1 MRYSKGAVPVGFAR
15 PTLQRPCCLPLWG
28 SPNLTLQRSCCLLL
42 LKLEKHKEQGGVGVG
57 VGGRGSP
64 SGKTRLPAAQSR
76 GRKERVKAT
85 STCLCLATFS
95 PLKVAIFS
103 PKSTHFYGARACLC
117 NFPFQREVFC
127 F

>member
-1 MRYSKGAVPVGFAR
+1 MRYSKGAVPAR
-15 PTLQRPCCLPLWG
+15 FPRPALQRSCCLPLWG
-28 SPNLTLQRSCCLLL
+28 SPAPRTALQRSCCLTLP
-42 LKLEKHKEQGGVGVG
+42 LEKHEE
-57 VGGRGSP
+57 RGAGNESH
-64 SGKTRLPAAQSR
+64 SGKARLPAAQSR

-85 STCLCLATFS
+85 STCFCLATFS

-103 PKSTHFYGARACLC
+103 PKSTHFYGAHACLC